1 MTQMADLSEQV
12 TFSGSNP
19 PTASRRWWTAAM
31 IVQGVILAAILGL
44 HYRHVIERLV
54 TIWSRDG
61 DWSHG
66 FIIPLFSVYYL
77 YLQRH
82 RMPIGLQDNGIASKL
97 IGAGLLILAFTI
109 YVYCTLTRIEYP
121 KSIALVMS
129 VMGIVLMACGW
140 PWARWGWF
148 AVAFLLFALPL
159 PTRLYV
165 QLTMPLRFIAAQ
177 VSAVM
182 LSLLPEMEA
191 EARGTVVDYIYQ
203 GHAGTPLDI
212 ERACSGIRLLM
223 TMMALGVAMAF
234 VSERPLW
241 HRLVMILCCVPIAV
255 FCNIVRV
262 TTTGFMVVLGRG
274 DLARGF
280 WHTMLGLGMLLIA
293 FSLYGGISY
302 VLSHLLVESEAE
314 HAAGT
319 TPHAARGGAPQ

>member
-1 MTQMADLSEQV
+1 MAESTQQAS
-12 TFSGSNP
+12 FSDGTV
-19 PTASRRWWTAAM
+19 PTASRRWWTTAM
-31 IVQGVILAAILGL
+31 TVQVVILAVILGA

-54 TIWSRDG
+54 MIWMRDG

-66 FIIPLFSVYYL
+66 FIIPLFSLYYL

-82 RMPIGLQDNGIASKL
+82 RMPLGLADHGLTSRLA
-97 IGAGLLILAFTI
+97 GAGLLVLAFSV
-109 YVYCTLTRIEYP
+109 YVFCTLVRIEYP
-121 KSIALVMS
+121 KSVALVMS
-129 VMGIVLMACGW
+129 VMGIVLMSCGW
-140 PWARWGWF
+140 PWARWSWF
-148 AVAFLLFALPL
+148 AMAFLLFALPL
-159 PTRLYV
+159 PVRLYV

-182 LSLLPEMEA
+182 LSLLPDMEA

-203 GHAGTPLDI
+203 GHAGVPLDI

-241 HRLVMILCCVPIAV
+241 HRLIMIMSCVPIAV
-255 FCNIVRV
+255 FCNIIRV
-262 TTTGFMVVLGRG
+262 TSTGFMVVLGRE

-293 FSLYGGISY
+293 FSLYWGISY
-302 VLSHLLVESEAE
+302 ILSHLLIEPE
-314 HAAGT
+314 HEHETKASRAIT
-319 TPHAARGGAPQ
+319 GGAPE